1 MCQVCRNYYAYRSF
15 SFVVCQVLTQQL
27 EQLGLHNKPQMMSRF
42 SEVYKQMWHM
52 NGDHVS
58 RMYAGTG
65 ALGGGRS
72 KAGDAARSTAR
83 TIQNNFLDSNKQE
96 AMNLLLLGSAAR
108 SDLSDKARALQSN
121 DGLYGNCQTLFNC

>member
-1 MCQVCRNYYAYRSF
+1 M
-15 SFVVCQVLTQQL
+15 LTQQL
-27 EQLGLHNKPQMMSRF
+27 ELLGLSNKPQMMSRF
-42 SEVYKQMWHM
+42 SDVYKQMWHM

-83 TIQNNFLDSNKQE
+83 TIQNNFLDANKME
-96 AMNLLLLGSAAR
+96 AMNLLLLGGAAR
-108 SDLSDKARALQSN
+108 SEWADKARALHS
-121 DGLYGNCQTLFNC
+121 DTGLYGRWRCTQ